1 MSAQPYSDTVNG
13 INPAQAGYISLASTA
28 ITGLINAIGG
38 ISVSRYNNA
47 ILKSQANIA
56 RLNAQMMEENAQA
69 VFRSTEKSIAQKT
82 MAAGRTKSKQRA
94 ALAANGI
101 AVAEGSAAE
110 LQASTDI
117 IKEMDVNE
125 MKANATRQAWGYRM
139 KAVGYE
145 SSALMAEASK
155 TNVGWNFA
163 SSLLG
168 TAAQVSNQYL
178 LMKAGGVFGDGTQK
192 PAPIEDRAVYRF

>member
-1 MSAQPYSDTVNG
+1 MAAQSGVT
-13 INPAQAGYISLASTA
+13 PATAGYAGLASTA
-28 ITGLINAIGG
+28 VTGLINAIGG

-47 ILKSQANIA
+47 ILQSQANIA

-69 VFRSTEKSIAQKT
+69 VFRSTEKAIAQKT

-94 ALAANGI
+94 SLAANGI
-101 AVAEGSAAE
+101 AVGEGSAAE

-117 IKEMDVNE
+117 IKELDVNE

-155 TNVGWNFA
+155 ANVGWNFA

-168 TAAQVSNQYL
+168 TASQVSNQYL
-178 LMKAGGVFGDGTQK
+178 YMRANGVFGDGTQK
-192 PAPIEDRAVYRF
+192 PAPIEDKSVYSF